1 MPEDKDLLTQV
12 VLLALLHKESGE
24 SINEVLKMLEEARA
38 MTIKEGKDI
47 ISQLEKD
54 GMIVNNELSFMGLT
68 MAQKAQEAFKL

>member
-24 SINEVLKMLEEARA
+24 SISEVLEMLEEARA

>member
-1 MPEDKDLLTQV
+1 MTEDKDLLTQV

-24 SINEVLKMLEEARA
+24 SISEVLEMLEEARA

-54 GMIVNNELSFMGLT
+54 GMIVNNELSFMGLA
-68 MAQKAQEAFKL
+68 MAQKAQEEFKL